1 MSEEEKM
8 MEAYEDVASGK
19 YEFKSIDM
27 KFEKKPLKEI
37 IQQSKNIDIEKAGD
51 EVIKWLTDNV
61 EHFIDNKEREFRI
74 DLVVDE
80 KSEEDMTH
88 IKMLQDL
95 YRAIPDD
102 SEYIDAE
109 KAEELMKGNLN
120 DAFEDEDLNAL
131 VECRDTLDNVSF
143 KIHDYIQKSENLIG
157 LYDAMIFYYEMIGL
171 NQGQPLL
178 KKLKGSVDVV
188 EFTYE
193 SFNVAVTVL
202 GGVMNLEQDVE
213 EECDKNTI
221 KQYIIPEGFSLLLEI
236 AFIDQS
242 RSIGLF

>member
-1 MSEEEKM
+1 MSQEEKM
-8 MEAYEDVASGK
+8 IEAFTDVAEGK
-19 YEFKSIDM
+19 YKFKTVDM
-27 KFEKKPLKEI
+27 KFEKKSLKEI
-37 IQQSKNIDIEKAGD
+37 VKLSKKVNAEKAAL

-61 EHFIDNKEREFRI
+61 QHFIDNKEKEFRI

-102 SEYIDAE
+102 SEFIDAE
-109 KAEELMKGNLN
+109 KAEELMRGNLN
-120 DAFEDEDLNAL
+120 DALEDKDLKAL
-131 VECRDTLDNVSF
+131 VECRDVLDKVSF
-143 KIHDYIQKSENLIG
+143 KIHDNIKSSKNLAG
-157 LYDAMIFYYEMIGL
+157 LYEAMIFYYEMIGL

-178 KKLKGSVDVV
+178 KDLKGNV
-188 EFTYE
+188 EVTEFMYE

-202 GGVMNLEQDVE
+202 EGVMTMEQDVE
-213 EECDKNTI
+213 EECEKDTI